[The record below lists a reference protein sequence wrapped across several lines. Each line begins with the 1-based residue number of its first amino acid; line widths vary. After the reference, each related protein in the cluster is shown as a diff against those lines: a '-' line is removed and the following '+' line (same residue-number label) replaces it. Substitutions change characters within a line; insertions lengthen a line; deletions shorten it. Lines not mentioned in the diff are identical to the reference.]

1 MGGQG
6 HNPSGDIFP
15 AFSIASEISVQ
26 SATVQAQ
33 KVDPWKPA
41 TLQIEYVNDQTIN
54 TLFGAVADVESIS
67 NVLCMAE
74 TMTGH
79 EGRTVEAL
87 NLNNVKGMMQKY
99 L

>member
-1 MGGQG
+1 MGR
-6 HNPSGDIFP
+6 
-15 AFSIASEISVQ
+15 
-26 SATVQAQ
+26 ATIQHFRRLVRYQQTKTTQAQ

-41 TLQIEYVNDQTIN
+41 TLQIEYVNDQIIN
-54 TLFGAVADVESIS
+54 TLFEAVADVVESIS

-87 NLNNVKGMMQKY
+87 NLKNVKEMIQKY

>member
-1 MGGQG
+1 MQT
-6 HNPSGDIFP
+6 
-15 AFSIASEISVQ
+15 
-26 SATVQAQ
+26 ATAQAQ

-41 TLQIEYVNDQTIN
+41 TLQIEYVNDRTIN
-54 TLFGAVADVESIS
+54 ALFETVADVVESIL
-67 NVLCMAE
+67 NALYMAE

-87 NLNNVKGMMQKY
+87 NLKNVKEMMQKY